1 MLSGT
6 LPCPEIEDI
15 IFMINIIKDY
25 IYNLD
30 IPLGTSIRLDC
41 PICDGTNTLSVT
53 QFSDCVKYYCFHANC
68 SKGGVI
74 KEGLSI
80 SSFSAQDEILKP
92 NEPVGLEL
100 EKQNWRK
107 NNLPAHFF
115 EYIKRNNCIAAWS
128 KEIADIRYDYKR
140 DRAVFLVK
148 DRTKIVDA
156 AGRYIGSGLHSGPK
170 WYRYGGSKLPFICG
184 KYDHA
189 VIVEDCAS
197 AASVSG
203 FATGVAL
210 LGTFLQDEALSA
222 LDGFKNITVAL
233 DKDASDKSVD
243 IALRLNAAY
252 GDIVDV
258 CLLDRDLKRLTED
271 EAKEVLKI

>member
-1 MLSGT
+1 M

-15 IFMINIIKDY
+15 IFMNNIIKDY

-41 PICDGTNTLSVT
+41 PVCDGTNTLSVT
-53 QFSDCVKYYCFHANC
+53 QFNDCVKYYCFHANC

-74 KEGLSI
+74 KEGLSA
-80 SSFSAQDEILKP
+80 SSFSAYDEILKP
-92 NEPVGLEL
+92 HEPVGLEL

-107 NNLPAHFF
+107 NNYPVHFF
-115 EYIKRNNCIAAWS
+115 EYIKRNNCTSAWS
-128 KEIADIRYDYKR
+128 KGLADIRYDYKR

-184 KYDHA
+184 KHNHA

-222 LDGFKNITVAL
+222 LNGFEKITVAL

>member
-1 MLSGT
+1 M

-15 IFMINIIKDY
+15 IFMNNIIKDY

-30 IPLGTSIRLDC
+30 IPLGTSKRLDC

-53 QFSDCVKYYCFHANC
+53 QFSDCIKYYCFHANC

-74 KEGLSI
+74 KEGLSA
-80 SSFSAQDEILKP
+80 SSFSAHDEILKP
-92 NEPVGLEL
+92 QEPVGLEL

-107 NNLPAHFF
+107 NNYPVHFF
-115 EYIKRNNCIAAWS
+115 EYMRRNNCTSAWS
-128 KEIADIRYDYKR
+128 KGLADIRYDYKR

-184 KYDHA
+184 KHDRA

-210 LGTFLQDEALSA
+210 LGTFLQDEALSS
-222 LDGFKNITVAL
+222 LDGFEKITVAL
-233 DKDASDKSVD
+233 DKDASDKSID

>member
-1 MLSGT
+1 M

-15 IFMINIIKDY
+15 IFMNNVIKDY

-41 PICDGTNTLSVT
+41 PVCDGTNTLSVT

-74 KEGLSI
+74 KEGLSS
-80 SSFSAQDEILKP
+80 SSFSAHDEALQPTK
-92 NEPVGLEL
+92 PVGLEL

-107 NNLPAHFF
+107 NNYPVHFF
-115 EYIKRNNCIAAWS
+115 EYMKYNNCTAAWS
-128 KEIADIRYDYKR
+128 KGLADIRYDYKR

-184 KYDHA
+184 KHDHA

-210 LGTFLQDEALSA
+210 LGTYLQEDALYK
-222 LDGFKNITVAL
+222 LGDFKRVTVAL
-233 DKDASDKSVD
+233 DKDASDKAVEISLRINNEYGNIVD
-243 IALRLNAAY
+243 IA
-252 GDIVDV
+252 I
-258 CLLDRDLKRLTED
+258 LDRDLKRLTED

>member
-1 MLSGT
+1 
-6 LPCPEIEDI
+6 LPCPETEDI
-15 IFMINIIKDY
+15 IFMNNIIKDY

-30 IPLGTSIRLDC
+30 IPLGTSKRLDC
-41 PICDGTNTLSVT
+41 PVCGGSNTLSIT
-53 QFSDCVKYYCFHANC
+53 QFSDCVKYYCFHASC
-68 SKGGVI
+68 SVAGVM
-74 KEGLSI
+74 KEGLSS
-80 SSFSAQDEILKP
+80 SSFSEHDEIIKP

-107 NNLPAHFF
+107 NNYPVYFF
-115 EYIKRNNCIAAWS
+115 KYLKRNNCTSAWS
-128 KEIADIRYDYKR
+128 KGLADIRYDYKR

-170 WYRYGGSKLPFICG
+170 WYRYGRSKLPFICG
-184 KYDHA
+184 KHDHA
-189 VIVEDCAS
+189 VVVEDCAS
-197 AASVSG
+197 ATSVSG

-210 LGTFLQDEALSA
+210 LGTSLQDEALSA
-222 LDGFKNITVAL
+222 LDGFEKITVAL